1 MTIYQQIQ
9 ECIAFIKQ
17 RAKTEPR
24 VGIIL
29 GTGLSTLVDEIEI
42 EREFVYGLLPYF
54 SVSTV
59 ATHRGKLVL
68 GKLRGVPVVAMAGR
82 LHYYEGYTMQ
92 QLTFPVRVL
101 HALGVQHL
109 IISNASGSVNPDI
122 CSGDVVFLRDHIN
135 MQPDNPLR
143 GHNDDRLGPR
153 FPDMLNTYDRDLNG
167 RAMRLAEKHGLR
179 SHEGVYL
186 ALPGPNLETP
196 AEYRMANIIGA
207 DVIGMS
213 TVPEVLVARHMGLP
227 VFVASVVSNKCFPIA
242 DIQPTTVED
251 VIATVQAVE
260 PKLRLLISDMVE
272 ELSVEKNT
280 PA

>member
-9 ECIAFIKQ
+9 ECVAFIKQ

-24 VGIIL
+24 IGIIL

-82 LHYYEGYTMQ
+82 LHYYEGYSMQ

-101 HALGVQHL
+101 KALGIEHL
-109 IISNASGSVNPDI
+109 LISNASGSVNENI

-153 FPDMLNTYDRDLNG
+153 FPDMVNVYNRELNA
-167 RAMRLAEKHGLR
+167 RAMELAKKHGLR

-186 ALPGPNLETP
+186 ALAGPNLETP

-213 TVPEVLVARHMGLP
+213 TVPEVLVARHADLP
-227 VFVASVVSNKCFPIA
+227 VFVASVVSNKCFPIV

-251 VIATVQAVE
+251 VIATVQSVE
-260 PKLRLLISDMVE
+260 PKLRLLIADMVE
-272 ELSVEKNT
+272 ELAQSK
-280 PA
+280 PASA

>member
-29 GTGLSTLVDEIEI
+29 GTGLSSLIEEIEI

-101 HALGVQHL
+101 HALGVKHL

-153 FPDMLNTYDRDLNG
+153 FPDMLHTYDRELNG
-167 RAMRLAEKHGLR
+167 RAMQLAEKHGLR

-186 ALPGPNLETP
+186 ALAGPNLETP

-260 PKLRLLISDMVE
+260 PKLRLLIGDMVTELAE
-272 ELSVEKNT
+272 E
-280 PA
+280 PAS